1 MEKTSVFEDTQ
12 LCFTEI
18 KQESRQQL
26 MQQAITWKNRSKIWE
41 YLCVAREEEREK
53 AKNQWGR
60 QKETEEIKYYL
71 KNPPLTTLQTHPAPG
86 WGQIM

>member
-26 MQQAITWKNRSKIWE
+26 MQEAITWKTEARFENIYVWLERKHEKRLKISGGD
-41 YLCVAREEEREK
+41 K
-53 AKNQWGR
+53 KR
-60 QKETEEIKYYL
+60 QKK
-71 KNPPLTTLQTHPAPG
+71 
-86 WGQIM
+86 